1 MNKLN
6 YKKIPIMIVPTGVG
20 AKIGGFAGD
29 ASQVARKIANE
40 FGLIVNPNV
49 VNAACFSGINQNML
63 YVEGWGISQF
73 IKGNLNLQPS
83 FNNKIGVI
91 FDKAIP
97 KNILNIHIN
106 TINAMKCVY
115 GIDVAEFVVTDEEV
129 GVDYF
134 LTDEKISTGGV
145 KNPDTL
151 IHSAEKLINKG
162 INVLAVVCYFGDIEE
177 DDDSYEQGVGVD
189 IVGGIEGI
197 ISHYVSSKTFVPTVH
212 APAFNMSNIIE
223 TNLVNEKVASEYIT
237 PTFLPCLFFGLNN
250 APLYVKNDGISWKN
264 ISALIMPYNSLG
276 SSVVFDCLEK
286 NIPVIAVQENQTCL
300 DITSDNLGINDIIN
314 VATYD
319 ECIEVLRKL

>member
-6 YKKIPIMIVPTGVG
+6 YKKLPIMIVPTGVG

-63 YVEGWGISQF
+63 YVEGWGISQL

-276 SSVVFDCLEK
+276 SSVVFDSLEK

-319 ECIEVLRKL
+319 ECIEILRKL

>member
-1 MNKLN
+1 
-6 YKKIPIMIVPTGVG
+6 MIVPTGVG

-63 YVEGWGISQF
+63 YVEGWGISQL

-151 IHSAEKLINKG
+151 IHSAKKLINKG
-162 INVLAVVCYFGDIEE
+162 TPA
-177 DDDSYEQGVGVD
+177 
-189 IVGGIEGI
+189 
-197 ISHYVSSKTFVPTVH
+197 SSSPSRSFSTMR
-212 APAFNMSNIIE
+212 A
-223 TNLVNEKVASEYIT
+223 
-237 PTFLPCLFFGLNN
+237 
-250 APLYVKNDGISWKN
+250 
-264 ISALIMPYNSLG
+264 ALIR
-276 SSVVFDCLEK
+276 SS
-286 NIPVIAVQENQTCL
+286 PT
-300 DITSDNLGINDIIN
+300 
-314 VATYD
+314 
-319 ECIEVLRKL
+319 